1 MLAQSS
7 FDSRFFG
14 AMAALVA
21 SHVNL
26 ESQSGDASGSHRQ
39 HEQRLRETVRV
50 VTSIA

>member
-39 HEQRLRETVRV
+39 HEQRL
-50 VTSIA
+50 